1 MVPGRSGDWEYPQW
15 LHPYFRVTFNELE
28 STYRLTP
35 IVPDAD
41 RGLTRRMVSGPKL
54 RARRKDGSHFP
65 VEISL
70 KEMETWRAGTP
81 ARSN

>member
-1 MVPGRSGDWEYPQW
+1 
-15 LHPYFRVTFNELE
+15 
-28 STYRLTP
+28 
-35 IVPDAD
+35 VPDAD

-54 RARRKDGSHFP
+54 RARRTDGSHFP